1 MKISRLK
8 RSKLSRSHN
17 FELNSVSMHSLF
29 RKTNTLLYTNE
40 KLVFVDSDD
49 LGRLE
54 KESWKKI
61 QNGCYESK
69 QKSPFKQMIPE
80 EITTGP
86 GEH

>member
-1 MKISRLK
+1 MFPCI
-8 RSKLSRSHN
+8 
-17 FELNSVSMHSLF
+17 LF
-29 RKTNTLLYTNE
+29 SEKQTHIYTNE

-61 QNGCYESK
+61 QNGCHETK
-69 QKSPFKQMIPE
+69 QKITFQQMIPE